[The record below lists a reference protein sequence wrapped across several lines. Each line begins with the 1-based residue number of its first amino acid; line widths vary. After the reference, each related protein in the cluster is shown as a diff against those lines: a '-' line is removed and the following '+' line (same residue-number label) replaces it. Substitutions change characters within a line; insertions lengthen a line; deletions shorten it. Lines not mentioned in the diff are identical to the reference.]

1 MSDFSLANPYL
12 TKDLS
17 PPPPRSFRERQWCE
31 RGYQPNLSPISPDT
45 ELGMLIG
52 QMGWV
57 GSHAHAHG
65 YLWGS
70 AGNMGALLDESINPD
85 CLLPYSESP
94 RYALPPAIKAPGL
107 AGRRVLLT
115 KSGARL
121 DMISM
126 EHPSLNLTIV
136 EVDVDGI
143 HYRMRFGTQS
153 LSQLKTERHNAPKPT
168 SEMFHYM
175 LVFDQLETYGFKAL
189 VHLQPK
195 FLNLVS
201 RTEHGHPS
209 RFYDFLKG
217 YEPETPIMYEDH
229 GGIGFVQER
238 APGIPEL
245 SFESLRLFKMED
257 LPSQPADAMRHIL
270 YWVGHGTFSRGV
282 DLLDAYKHGEYF
294 EAAARMA
301 WEANRG
307 KIEAQPYNDEIV
319 NCILREFRA
328 TQNPKDSPEPEDEG
342 EHGLYNYP

>member
-1 MSDFSLANPYL
+1 MSDLSLANPYL
-12 TKDLS
+12 TRESS
-17 PPPPRSFRERQWCE
+17 PPPPQSFRERQWCA
-31 RGYQPNLSPISPDT
+31 RGYRPDLRPISPDS
-45 ELGMLIG
+45 ELGALIG

-57 GSHAHAHG
+57 GGHAHAHG

-70 AGNMGALLDESINPD
+70 AGNMGALLDESIDPD
-85 CLLPYSESP
+85 CLLPYNASP
-94 RYALPPAIKAPGL
+94 RYALPPAITVPDL

-121 DMISM
+121 DMISL
-126 EHPSLNLTIV
+126 EHPALNLTIV
-136 EVDVDGI
+136 EVESDGI
-143 HYRMRFGTQS
+143 HYRMRFGTQPA
-153 LSQLKTERHNAPKPT
+153 SQLNSERQNAPKPT

-175 LVFDQLETYGFKAL
+175 LVFDQLKAYGFKAL

-217 YEPETPIMYEDH
+217 YEPETPIMYENC

-257 LPSQPADAMRHIL
+257 FPSRPTNAMRHIL

-301 WEANRG
+301 WEANQATVD
-307 KIEAQPYNDEIV
+307 AQPYSDEIV

-328 TQNPKDSPEPEDEG
+328 TQNPTDPQPPEEDE
-342 EHGLYNYP
+342 EQSLYNYP